1 MMNGNQTSGDDH
13 FVMNINVESQ
23 CWTPKA
29 QITLYIK
36 KKKKRTKQTIVHKQI
51 QLDPTILRGG
61 SLTLPSSLKYLFCI
75 LPYLHIS
82 KCPRNGF

>member
-13 FVMNINVESQ
+13 FVMNTNVESQ

-36 KKKKRTKQTIVHKQI
+36 KKKKNKTNNSSETNTAWSNYFK
-51 QLDPTILRGG
+51 GG
-61 SLTLPSSLKYLFCI
+61 KS
-75 LPYLHIS
+75 
-82 KCPRNGF
+82 